1 MSAARRLRIRV
12 RGRVQGVGFRPFV
25 YAQARRIGLVGF
37 VLNDRDGV
45 LIEAQGDCAEALLDA
60 LREHAPPLSRI
71 DSIDAE
77 PIAPVDG
84 EAGFVVASSAQGGAL
99 HTEIGPDTGVCADCL
114 GELFDRSD
122 RRYRYPFITCTHCG
136 PRFTICAR
144 LPYDRPQTSLAAFPL
159 CPACER
165 EYTDPGNR
173 RFHAES
179 TACAVCGPHLSLD
192 PRTILARLGQGEIVA
207 IKGIGGYHLA
217 CDARNADAVAR
228 LRSRK
233 QREAKPLAVMV
244 ANLASAKVLAEVDAG
259 EALLLS
265 SRERPIVVLRAR
277 AGNGIAASVSQE
289 LPTLGLMLPY
299 TPIHYLLC
307 HAAAGEPDGTDW
319 LDEPQSLALVM
330 TSANPHGEPLVH
342 TDAAARER
350 LAGIAD
356 LIVDHDRPILVRCD
370 DSVMRVVDAQPTF
383 IRRAR
388 GFVPEPVDLGAD
400 GPSVLGVGAFL
411 KNSVCITR
419 GREAFVSQHIGDLD
433 NSEARRFLGETVAHL
448 QRILDVQPE
457 AVACD
462 WHPDFP
468 SSGFA
473 RQLGLPITP
482 VQHHHAHI
490 AAVAAEHGING
501 PVLGLALDGYGYG
514 EAGAAWGG
522 ELLRVDAA
530 GFERLGHLY
539 PLAQPG
545 GDHCARETWRCAA
558 AALHALGRGEE
569 ITGRFSG
576 EPMAPLLRQ
585 LLDRGL
591 APTTSS
597 AGRWF
602 DAACGLLGLHWHSSY
617 EGQAPMALEAR
628 FTSVEVVEQ
637 GWRIDDGVL
646 DLRALLGALAE
657 PGMDVRTGSNRFHG
671 TLIAAL
677 AAWVVQAAS
686 ASGLRQVA
694 LSGGCLLNRVLAEG
708 LLAALRGQ
716 GLTPLLPRLLPPND
730 GAISLGQV
738 FVVR

>member
-1 MSAARRLRIRV
+1 MNIPRLRIRV

-25 YAQARRIGLVGF
+25 YAQARRLGLTGY

-45 LIEAQGDCAEALLDA
+45 LTEVQGEGVDALLAA
-60 LREHAPPLSRI
+60 LRESAPPLSRI
-71 DSIDAE
+71 DSIEVEA
-77 PIAPVDG
+77 IALVRG
-84 EAGFVVASSAQGGAL
+84 ESDFSVASSAQGGAL
-99 HTEIGPDTGVCADCL
+99 HTEIGPDVGVCTDCL
-114 GELFDRSD
+114 RELFDPSN

-179 TACAVCGPHLSLD
+179 TACAVCGPRLSLD
-192 PRTILARLGQGEIVA
+192 PRAILAHLAQGEIVA

-217 CDARNADAVAR
+217 CDARNAETVAR
-228 LRSRK
+228 LRLRK

-244 ANLASAKVLAEVDAG
+244 CNLASARALAEVDTIAA
-259 EALLLS
+259 ALLAS
-265 SRERPIVVLRAR
+265 KERPIVVLPAR
-277 AGNGIAASVSQE
+277 ADNGIAASVSQE

-307 HAAAGEPDGTDW
+307 HAAAGEPEGADW
-319 LDEPQSLALVM
+319 LEQAQSLALVM
-330 TSANPHGEPLVH
+330 TSANPHGEPLLH
-342 TDAAARER
+342 TDADARDR

-356 LIVDHDRPILVRCD
+356 LIVGHDRPILVRCD
-370 DSVMRVVDAQPTF
+370 DSVMRVVDARPTF

-388 GFVPEPVDLGAD
+388 GFVPEPIDLGAD
-400 GPSVLGVGAFL
+400 GPSMLGVGAFL
-411 KNSVCITR
+411 KNTVCITR

-433 NSEARRFLGETVAHL
+433 NAQARRFLGETVAHL

-468 SSGFA
+468 SSEFA

-482 VQHHHAHI
+482 VQHHHAHV
-490 AAVAAEHGING
+490 AAVAVEHGITG
-501 PVLGLALDGYGYG
+501 ALLGLALDGYGYG
-514 EAGAAWGG
+514 LGGQAWGG
-522 ELLRVDAA
+522 ELLRVEGAR
-530 GFERLGHLY
+530 FERIGHLH

-545 GDHCARETWRCAA
+545 GDRCARETWRCAT
-558 AALHALGRGEE
+558 AALHALGRGAE
-569 ITGRFSG
+569 IAERFAS
-576 EPMAPLLRQ
+576 EPMASLVQQ
-585 LLDRGL
+585 LLERGL

-617 EGQAPMALEAR
+617 EGQAPMALEAA
-628 FTSVEVVEQ
+628 FTGAEIVAN
-637 GWRIDDGVL
+637 GWSIDNGVL

-657 PGMDVRTGSNRFHG
+657 PGMDVHTGSNRFHG

-677 AAWVVQAAS
+677 AAWIAQAAS
-686 ASGLRQVA
+686 ATGLRQVV

-708 LLAALRGQ
+708 LSAALRER
-716 GLTPLLPRLLPPND
+716 GLMPLLPRLLPPND

-738 FVVR
+738 YVAR